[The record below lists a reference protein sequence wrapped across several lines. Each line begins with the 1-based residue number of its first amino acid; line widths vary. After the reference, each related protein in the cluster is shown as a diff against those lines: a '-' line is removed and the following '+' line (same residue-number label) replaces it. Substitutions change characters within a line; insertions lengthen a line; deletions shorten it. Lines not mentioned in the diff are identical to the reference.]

1 MMNAE
6 FLIILVITLLVL
18 MVRAKIKSIY
28 DEKTLRREMNRLY
41 REKRDVKVVLV
52 RKREK
57 IARIC
62 YIY

>member
-57 IARIC
+57 IA
-62 YIY
+62 